1 MDKLREI
8 YRYRKRHIVFSND
21 DDINEIADINM
32 FTPEIAE
39 ENELIDELIK
49 SINDLEVS
57 AQQIIFLRFHKGLTY
72 KEIAKILSVT
82 ESNVKIIFF
91 RAKNLSIKS
100 LRTIFRRLTY
110 G

>member
-57 AQQIIFLRFHKGLTY
+57 AQQIIFEVPPIWWTPRMAG
-72 KEIAKILSVT
+72 I
-82 ESNVKIIFF
+82 
-91 RAKNLSIKS
+91 IKS
-100 LRTIFRRLTY
+100 VGGVHHETLW
-110 G
+110 

>member
-72 KEIAKILSVT
+72 KEIAKILGMT

-91 RAKNLSIKS
+91 RAKKTLYQKLKDDI
-100 LRTIFRRLTY
+100 
-110 G
+110 